1 MYKLIG
7 VMALLLLSSG
17 VNYAQS
23 STPNPQEPS
32 ARSDVSSLPVYSDS
46 PAGLESLFSDALK
59 ASVEGRST
67 AVLAYGQSLVLPDA
81 EAWFVSKFGDVK
93 CKEKTLAANDCLGP
107 RLAAAYGTY
116 SPVLPASFEMTLGDL
131 AQEGLTNFEVVDYT
145 GPCASPQRIV
155 PSVKLV
161 GSLTTTPVLSSMLSG
176 LVQRHEPVYVVWA
189 YSQDKETTL
198 AFFVYDEGAFRY
210 TGMPHPFL
218 PETYIQVR
226 DSGASIS
233 GPAATPHYLTDDQLP
248 MQNVIVDPVIVA
260 NTVVLNVVVDKEGK
274 PKEISYVRGSEQLK
288 EEAIRSVRKRRF
300 DPPGFG
306 PRGMHPNEFCLNW
319 TPAK

>member
-1 MYKLIG
+1 MRRLIG
-7 VMALLLLSSG
+7 GIALLLFSSG
-17 VNYAQS
+17 VDYAQS

-32 ARSDVSSLPVYSDS
+32 ARSDVSSVLAYSDS
-46 PAGLESLFSDALK
+46 PAGLESFFSDALK
-59 ASVEGRST
+59 AFREGSST
-67 AVLAYGQSLVLPDA
+67 TVLEYGQSLVLPNAD
-81 EAWFVSKFGDVK
+81 AWFVSKFKDIK

-131 AQEGLTNFEVVDYT
+131 AQEGLTKFEVVDYI

-155 PSVKLV
+155 PSAKLV
-161 GSLTTTPVLSSMLSG
+161 GSLMTTPVLSSMLSG
-176 LVQRHEPVYVVWA
+176 LVQHHEPVYVVWA
-189 YSQDKETTL
+189 YSEDKETTL

-210 TGMPHPFL
+210 IGMPHPLL

-248 MQNVIVDPVIVA
+248 VRDVIVDPAIVA
-260 NTVVLNVVVDKEGK
+260 NTVVLNVAVDKKGK
-274 PKEISYVRGSEQLK
+274 PKEITYVRGPEQLK
-288 EEAIRSVRKRRF
+288 EETIRSVRNRRF
-300 DPPGFG
+300 GPPGFG
-306 PRGMHPNEFCLNW
+306 PRGMHPDEFCLNW

>member
-1 MYKLIG
+1 MRKLIG
-7 VMALLLLSSG
+7 AIALLLFSSG
-17 VNYAQS
+17 VDYAQS

-32 ARSDVSSLPVYSDS
+32 APSNVSSVLVYSDS
-46 PAGLESLFSDALK
+46 PAGLESFFSDALK
-59 ASVEGRST
+59 AFRESRST
-67 AVLAYGQSLVLPDA
+67 TVLEYGQSLVLPNAD
-81 EAWFVSKFGDVK
+81 AWFVSKFGDTK

-131 AQEGLTNFEVVDYT
+131 AQEGLTNFEVVNYT
-145 GPCASPQRIV
+145 GLCASPQRIV
-155 PSVKLV
+155 PSEKLV

-176 LVQRHEPVYVVWA
+176 LVQHREPVYVVWA

-210 TGMPHPFL
+210 IGMPHPFL

-248 MQNVIVDPVIVA
+248 VRDVIVDPAIVA
-260 NTVVLNVVVDKEGK
+260 NTVVLNVEVDKQGK

-306 PRGMHPNEFCLNW
+306 SRGMHPDEFCLNW